1 MSEEVG
7 ALQRTQ
13 NIKALRVLDTA
24 LNKGLLFKLRVD
36 KDKQQKKELHL
47 SVDFVYFALKLFK
60 NKFKHLKRSTLFR
73 RSGSTVCSHTQ
84 LSGNQ
89 FK

>member
-1 MSEEVG
+1 LSEEVG
-7 ALQRTQ
+7 ALQRTE

-47 SVDFVYFALKLFK
+47 SVDFV
-60 NKFKHLKRSTLFR
+60 
-73 RSGSTVCSHTQ
+73 
-84 LSGNQ
+84 
-89 FK
+89 